1 MKVIIS
7 AAGTG
12 GHINPGIAIANKIK
26 EREPNSEIVFYG
38 TNRGLE
44 NDLVPRAGYELRTI
58 EAYGIQPKLS
68 LTNLKNMIKTMNS
81 RKVVRKFLDEF
92 KPDVVI
98 GTGGYICGPVFAAA
112 NSRNIPTFLHESN
125 AYPGRAVK
133 MFAKR
138 AKKVFVGFEEAKQS
152 LSRLDN
158 VVVTGTP
165 TKIRKV
171 SISEYDKAKLLS
183 GFNLKSKLPTILVF
197 GGSQGAKKINDAVID
212 IVKNNLNESY
222 QIIWATGPKQFDV
235 IKEDLKSSKL
245 DINKIKNAKIMPYI
259 YNMEELINVCDL
271 VVCRSGAM
279 TITEIAIVEKPA
291 IFIPLPSMGANRQED
306 NARVLEKLGSAKV
319 ILNSELDSK
328 ILDEY
333 IREMTSD
340 KNRLIQM
347 GKKASS
353 IAVKDVEDKIYE
365 EIKKVL
371 EAR

>member
-1 MKVIIS
+1 
-7 AAGTG
+7 
-12 GHINPGIAIANKIK
+12 
-26 EREPNSEIVFYG
+26 
-38 TNRGLE
+38 
-44 NDLVPRAGYELRTI
+44 
-58 EAYGIQPKLS
+58 
-68 LTNLKNMIKTMNS
+68 
-81 RKVVRKFLDEF
+81 
-92 KPDVVI
+92 
-98 GTGGYICGPVFAAA
+98 
-112 NSRNIPTFLHESN
+112 
-125 AYPGRAVK
+125 
-133 MFAKR
+133 
-138 AKKVFVGFEEAKQS
+138 
-152 LSRLDN
+152 
-158 VVVTGTP
+158 
-165 TKIRKV
+165 
-171 SISEYDKAKLLS
+171 
-183 GFNLKSKLPTILVF
+183 
-197 GGSQGAKKINDAVID
+197 
-212 IVKNNLNESY
+212 
-222 QIIWATGPKQFDV
+222 
-235 IKEDLKSSKL
+235 
-245 DINKIKNAKIMPYI
+245 
-259 YNMEELINVCDL
+259 MEELINVCDL